1 MSEITEAPLLNAG
14 MTFEQMTVGLRFRTA
29 ARTITETDLINFVT
43 LAGFNEA
50 LFLDARHAR
59 LAGFTG
65 RLVPGA
71 LTYSIAEGL
80 VIQSHVLA
88 GTGLAFV
95 HMELDVL
102 HPVYVGDTLETVVE
116 ITESRASKKPGRGV
130 VISRN
135 GVVNQSGE
143 EVLVYTAVR
152 IIRGRDFVEA

>member
-14 MTFEQMTVGLRFRTA
+14 MTYEQMTVGLRFRTA

-50 LFLDARHAR
+50 LFLDARYAR
-59 LAGFTG
+59 SAGFTG

-80 VIQSHVLA
+80 ILQSHALA

-130 VISRN
+130 VTSRN
-135 GVVNQSGE
+135 GVVNQHGE

>member
-1 MSEITEAPLLNAG
+1 MSEITEVPLLNAG
-14 MTFEQMTVGLRFRTA
+14 MTYEQMTVGLRFRTA

-43 LAGFNEA
+43 LTGFNEA

-95 HMELDVL
+95 HMELDIL
-102 HPVYVGDTLETVVE
+102 HPVYVGDTLVTVVE
-116 ITESRASKKPGRGV
+116 VTESRASKKPGRGV
-130 VISRN
+130 VTSRN
-135 GVVNQSGE
+135 GVVNQRGE

-152 IIRGRDFVEA
+152 IIRGRDYVEA